1 MKEPKFNVQDIV
13 CVLSHPDIPF
23 VVSKVEENVYNGY
36 EYTLITVDNGK
47 RVISQLVPE
56 TVLRLFHPV
65 GQVICK

>member
-1 MKEPKFNVQDIV
+1 MKEAKFKVQDVV

-23 VVSKVEENVYNGY
+23 VVSKVDYDVYNGY

-56 TVLRLFHPV
+56 TALQLFHHAD
-65 GQVICK
+65 QVICK